1 MDVNHSPL
9 LMFWARLKFCS
20 QFRIVDGMLAQRRRH
35 LSIAAAVGRLA
46 AVRLAQFV
54 RRGALAAGGFAAGQ
68 AGVTVAAA
76 QAAKRKSELPCA
88 DRVLP

>member
-1 MDVNHSPL
+1 
-9 LMFWARLKFCS
+9 
-20 QFRIVDGMLAQRRRH
+20 
-35 LSIAAAVGRLA
+35 
-46 AVRLAQFV
+46 VRLAQFV